1 MVSGKEYDEYKALSK
16 KERMN
21 YVTKAKADANNIL
34 ATNNNI
40 RDGINKSASYEE
52 GADTIVIVQQK
63 VDPPLPQTRRDELVL
78 SGGGGS
84 TEDPYETLDANG

>member
-1 MVSGKEYDEYKALSK
+1 MCPDGEYQDLSR

-40 RDGINKSASYEE
+40 RDGISKSASYEE
-52 GADTIVIVQQK
+52 GADTVVIVQQK
-63 VDPPLPQTRRDELVL
+63 TETPPLPQTRRDELVL